1 MSDYSEQTGWRQFLA
16 LCLRA
21 ETVEELEK
29 IMNLYLTQ
37 EEREAVA
44 GRYLIVRE
52 LLKGELT
59 QRDMAQKLHVSIA
72 KITRGSNG
80 LKIIDD
86 ELTQLLRRG
95 IDDDGNNNL

>member
-1 MSDYSEQTGWRQFLA
+1 MSEYSEQTGWRQFLA

-21 ETVEELEK
+21 GTVEELDK
-29 IMNLYLTQ
+29 VMNLHLTQ

-52 LLKGELT
+52 LLKGKLT

-95 IDDDGNNNL
+95 IKDEGNNDS

>member
-1 MSDYSEQTGWRQFLA
+1 MSEYSEETGWRQFLA

-21 ETVEELEK
+21 GTAENLDK
-29 IMNLYLTQ
+29 IMELYLTQ

-59 QRDMAQKLHVSIA
+59 QRDMAQKLQVSIA

-95 IDDDGNNNL
+95 INDKGNNDS